1 MVYKYNFVNL
11 HLCPLYA
18 DDLHPN
24 KKPDICTKHCIIKFT
39 ENIQ

>member
-11 HLCPLYA
+11 HPLYA

-24 KKPDICTKHCIIKFT
+24 KKPDICTKNCIIKFT